1 MNFDRIIFN
10 YHSLP
15 FPEDHPD
22 MDGVVIQFID
32 SYNRLRAAGVRTVLI
47 YEEKSNLW
55 GSLVLQKGKTFGRW
69 LVERG
74 RESRA
79 QNSSSLHEAISLFKK
94 SITQYNLIK
103 DVDYSSW
110 PCMSACFSEQ
120 DLAKYVDSPVLM
132 AAEKYQLTILSMAS
146 TLAWQKSQLQVIY
159 TWMLEKNGILEE
171 RNQYICNHTTK
182 ESIAEIK
189 KYLLQQ
195 RLAPDTIIQYWHY
208 FFPGIERGIDVD
220 EQLRELACRPQYA
233 GVLQTLLTIAHNIC
247 PPKRP
252 TDMHC
257 TALKELGIDASDE
270 SDTTKHTYGK
280 TRDFRFQGGNIV
292 RCCHHLKFGDGI
304 RLHYYVDTTAF
315 HIGYVGSHLPI

>member
-1 MNFDRIIFN
+1 
-10 YHSLP
+10 
-15 FPEDHPD
+15 
-22 MDGVVIQFID
+22 MDGMIIQFID

-47 YEEKSNLW
+47 YEEMNNLW
-55 GSLVLQKGKTFGRW
+55 GPLVLQEGKTFGAW
-69 LVERG
+69 LVEQG

-79 QNSSSLHEAISLFKK
+79 QNSSSLHEAILLFKK

-103 DVDYSSW
+103 DADYSYW
-110 PCMSACFSEQ
+110 PCMSACFSEK
-120 DLAKYVDSPVLM
+120 DLAEYVDSPVLM

-146 TLAWQKSQLQVIY
+146 TLAWQRRQLQVIY
-159 TWMLEKNGILEE
+159 TWMLGQNGALQKKNQHI
-171 RNQYICNHTTK
+171 YNHTTK

-195 RLAPDTIIQYWHY
+195 RLAPDTIIKYWQY

-220 EQLRELACRPQYA
+220 EQLHKLACHPQYA

-247 PPKRP
+247 SPNRP
-252 TDMHC
+252 TDMNC

-270 SDTTKHTYGK
+270 SDTTKHTYGV
-280 TRDFRFQGGNIV
+280 TRNFRFQGGRIV
-292 RCCHHLKFGDGI
+292 RCYHHLKFGNGI

-315 HIGYVGSHLPI
+315 HIGYIGSHLPI